1 MGDESRRTTLQRPLV
16 AVSRDGTL
24 GLCVSL
30 TRLEAA
36 APGFGVARA
45 EPGTRFGALAADG
58 LWIQRLDGAEA
69 APPPR
74 LLLSYER
81 LLAAAQE
88 TRRRAAA
95 PAPAPGI
102 EPGSGSGR
110 AKHRGVGNSPLPMIS
125 ASSCHHA
132 LDHALVLD
140 GGRGSAFQYLVTSCD
155 DGAPAGH
162 VLMGLG
168 GGAGVVKGHWGSR
181 CLF

>member
-81 LLAAAQE
+81 LLAAAQK

-95 PAPAPGI
+95 PAQAPGI